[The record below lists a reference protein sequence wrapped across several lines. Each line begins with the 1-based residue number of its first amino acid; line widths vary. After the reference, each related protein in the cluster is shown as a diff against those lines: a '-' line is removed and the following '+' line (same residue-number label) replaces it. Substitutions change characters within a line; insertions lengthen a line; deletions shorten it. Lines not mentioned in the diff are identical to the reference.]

1 MASTINKNIEIALEN
16 IEASEEDK
24 QIIKSILFKER
35 LNKEYNWDN
44 DAPKEIQSILRENES
59 DEEIES

>member
-16 IEASEEDK
+16 IEAGEEDK

-35 LNKEYNWDN
+35 LNKEYNWDS
-44 DAPKEIQSILRENES
+44 DAPKEIQSILRENET
-59 DEEIES
+59 DEEIEL